1 MLQLDVAKQGVQG
14 VNPHVQA
21 VLNRL
26 FLCLLLDFTRIRL
39 KFRCMPLSVQL
50 GECQN
55 ANQATS
61 LMWNSLL
68 QTSDF
73 LKMNKNTYV
82 EEEVCIFII

>member
-1 MLQLDVAKQGVQG
+1 
-14 VNPHVQA
+14 
-21 VLNRL
+21 
-26 FLCLLLDFTRIRL
+26 
-39 KFRCMPLSVQL
+39 MPLSVQL